1 MPRFFVLTFGCR
13 CNQADSA
20 AIRESLYRRSFS
32 ESESYRD
39 ADYII
44 VNTCTVTHRSDRQA
58 RQTIRRLHRENPSAQ
73 VIATG
78 CYAERDPETLA
89 CLPGVCLVLGNA
101 DRERLVD
108 LIGNCQKPSQGKI
121 FHAPLDAGQDCLLP
135 SMIHTGGKTRPL
147 VKLQDGCD
155 ARCSYCIVPKVR
167 GPGRSARPEDILAE
181 IQSLVGHGFQE
192 IVLTG
197 IHLGAYGRKTKG
209 DVQPAR
215 MSHQISA
222 AAADPGMSAALRSV
236 GFLDAPSSTTA
247 ESSLRTP
254 CSHARLPRLA
264 AKPGETC
271 RLVDL
276 LRRIVEIP
284 GLGRIRLSSIE
295 PMDFDR
301 AIIKLTAENPV
312 FARHFHIP
320 LQSGSDRILRLMH
333 RPYTAT
339 RFCELLRY
347 IHNELP
353 DAGLGTDLLV
363 GFPGET
369 EQDFAETCA
378 LIEDSPLAYLHVFPF
393 SPREGTEACLL
404 PDPVP
409 SQVIKRRMAKAL
421 EISRSKNLAFRR
433 RFLDQV
439 LPAITLAK
447 EEDLGVSVVLADNY
461 IHACIPGLS
470 IPPNRLVEI
479 RIDDV
484 RPDATYASII

>member
-20 AIRESLYRRSFS
+20 AIRESLCRRSFS
-32 ESESYRD
+32 ESESCRD
-39 ADYII
+39 IDYII
-44 VNTCTVTHRSDRQA
+44 VNTCTVTHRSDQQA
-58 RQTIRRLHRENPSAQ
+58 RQTIRRLHRDNPSAQ
-73 VIATG
+73 IIATG
-78 CYAERDPETLA
+78 CYAERDPEALA
-89 CLPGVCLVLGNA
+89 SLPGVCLVLGNA
-101 DRERLVD
+101 DRERLPE
-108 LIGNCQKPSQGKI
+108 LIENCQEPSQGKI

-147 VKLQDGCD
+147 VKIQDGCD

-167 GPGRSARPEDILAE
+167 GPGRSAKPEDILAE

-197 IHLGAYGRKTKG
+197 IHLGAYGRKSKE
-209 DVQPAR
+209 DVQ
-215 MSHQISA
+215 
-222 AAADPGMSAALRSV
+222 
-236 GFLDAPSSTTA
+236 
-247 ESSLRTP
+247 
-254 CSHARLPRLA
+254 
-264 AKPGETC
+264 
-271 RLVDL
+271 LVDL

-301 AIIKLTAENPV
+301 AIVTLTAENPV
-312 FARHFHIP
+312 IARHFHIP
-320 LQSGSDRILRLMH
+320 LQSGSDRILRFMH
-333 RPYTAT
+333 RPYTAA
-339 RFCELLRY
+339 RFSELLRY
-347 IHNELP
+347 IHSELP
-353 DAGLGTDLLV
+353 DAGLGSDILV

-378 LIEDSPLAYLHVFPF
+378 IIEDSPLTYLHVFPF
-393 SPREGTEACLL
+393 SLREGTEACLL

-409 SQVIKRRMAKAL
+409 SQVIKRRLAKAL

-433 RFLDQV
+433 RFLGQV

-447 EEDLGVSVVLADNY
+447 EEDLGASVVLAGNY
-461 IHACIPGLS
+461 IHARIPGLS
-470 IPPNRLVEI
+470 VPPNRLVDI

-484 RPDATYASII
+484 RPDATYASIMR

>member
-1 MPRFFVLTFGCR
+1 MPRFFVLTLGCR

-20 AIRESLYRRSFS
+20 AIRESLCRRSFS
-32 ESESYRD
+32 ESESCRD

-44 VNTCTVTHRSDRQA
+44 VNTCTVTHRSDQQA

-89 CLPGVCLVLGNA
+89 GLPGVGLVLGNA
-101 DRERLVD
+101 DRERLAE
-108 LIGNCQKPSQGKI
+108 LIGNCQKPLQSKI

-135 SMIHTGGKTRPL
+135 SMLHTGGKTRPL
-147 VKLQDGCD
+147 VKIQDGCD

-197 IHLGAYGRKTKG
+197 IHLGAYGRKPK
-209 DVQPAR
+209 DSVQ
-215 MSHQISA
+215 
-222 AAADPGMSAALRSV
+222 
-236 GFLDAPSSTTA
+236 
-247 ESSLRTP
+247 
-254 CSHARLPRLA
+254 
-264 AKPGETC
+264 
-271 RLVDL
+271 LVDL

-301 AIIKLTAENPV
+301 AIVKLTAENPV

-353 DAGLGTDLLV
+353 DAGLGTDFLV

-378 LIEDSPLAYLHVFPF
+378 LIEDSPLTYLHVFPF

-404 PDPVP
+404 PDPVS
-409 SQVIKRRMAKAL
+409 SQVIKRRLAKAL

-433 RFLDQV
+433 RFLGQV

-447 EEDLGVSVVLADNY
+447 EEDLGASIVLAGNY
-461 IHACIPGLS
+461 IHARIPGLS
-470 IPPNRLVEI
+470 VPPNRLVEI

-484 RPDATYASII
+484 RPDVTYASIIG